1 MFGPIDRLTPADL
14 PDCVA
19 LGLDRRWP
27 REERKWQMLFA
38 VGSVYGVRD
47 DAGDLAAVVVLTCF
61 DGELAVIGMMVV
73 ATRYGRRGLGRALMT
88 HVLAEAGDA
97 TVLLN
102 ATEAGRPLYE
112 KLGFEAAGMIYSYAG
127 DFGPA
132 PGVPGSRPATPGDL
146 SEIRAL
152 DAQANGADRAY
163 LVRRLPGFSEALR
176 VVEHRGAV
184 TGYAGAWRNIDN
196 AVIGP
201 VIAASPDDAA
211 TLIADVACAVTGPV
225 RVDLGDRHPRL
236 REWVTGRGLA
246 LRDSETVMVLGGRPL
261 PGDRARWF
269 APFMQALG

>member
-1 MFGPIDRLTPADL
+1 MFGPIHRLSLADL

-19 LGLDRRWP
+19 LAQDRRWP

-38 VGSVYGVRD
+38 VGTVYGVRD
-47 DAGDLAAVVVLTCF
+47 DAGDLAGVVVLTCF
-61 DGELAVIGMMVV
+61 DGELAVVGMMVV
-73 ATRYGRRGLGRALMT
+73 ATRCQRRGLGRTLMT
-88 HVLAEAGDA
+88 HVLAEAGGA

-112 KLGFEAAGMIYSYAG
+112 KLGFVAAGMVYSYAG
-127 DFGPA
+127 GFGPA
-132 PGVPGSRPATPGDL
+132 PAVPGSRPATPGDL
-146 SEIRAL
+146 SAIRAL
-152 DAQANGADRAY
+152 DAEANGVDRAY
-163 LVRRLPGFSEALR
+163 LVRRLPGFGEALR
-176 VVEHRGAV
+176 VLEHRGAV

-196 AVIGP
+196 VIIGP
-201 VIAASPDDAA
+201 VIAASADDAA
-211 TLIADVACAVTGPV
+211 TLIADVAGAVAGPV

-236 REWVTGRGLA
+236 RAWVTGRGLA